1 MAENGARV
9 AWAGAGLMLP
19 WRLLGEASLRWT
31 ARRLLGDRR
40 FTEEAGQIASWAGRS
55 DGAKRAAEL
64 VENLADEGPRG
75 SP

>member
-40 FTEEAGQIASWAGRS
+40 FTERAGLIASWARRN
-55 DGAKRAAEL
+55 DGAKRGAKL
-64 VENLADEGPRG
+64 VEPLAR
-75 SP
+75 